1 MPPKKI
7 VENTERARRKHDA
20 QPIDDSLNCLPECV
34 RAGDGSQHDEYH
46 GRERKKHIECNR
58 LRKRDAPGDDTK

>member
-20 QPIDDSLNCLPECV
+20 QPVDDSLNCLPECV
-34 RAGDGSQHDEYH
+34 RAGDGS
-46 GRERKKHIECNR
+46 
-58 LRKRDAPGDDTK
+58 